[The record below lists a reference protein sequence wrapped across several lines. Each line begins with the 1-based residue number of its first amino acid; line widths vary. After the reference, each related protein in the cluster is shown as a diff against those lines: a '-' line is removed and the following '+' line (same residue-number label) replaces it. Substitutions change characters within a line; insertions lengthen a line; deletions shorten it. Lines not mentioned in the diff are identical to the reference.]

1 MKRRSARFVTRRL
14 ALNFNGAGGD
24 NTKSVLKILL
34 HNERSG
40 CVLCSTPA
48 SDTLIFASSAIVS
61 GYTLETLGAAE

>member
-1 MKRRSARFVTRRL
+1 
-14 ALNFNGAGGD
+14 
-24 NTKSVLKILL
+24 LKILL

-48 SDTLIFASSAIVS
+48 SNTLTFASSAIVS